1 MELRGKSR
9 SNPVRSDE
17 INDSRLHFDFK
28 DQETACVSLVP
39 SWRANFSHTSCW
51 VRLNSYHMIISN
63 DFLIMTTKKA
73 CTCQI
78 VSFDDKRCRICRAWA
93 PICWWEKLLVV
104 ILEHSTGIKHTILLQ
119 KTKAYNNTKLTIY
132 TLFFS
137 FFFSIQII

>member
-1 MELRGKSR
+1 MSQQIRTNVNLKTVLQTLLPDQMSGHSMELRGKSR
-9 SNPVRSDE
+9 SNPVKSDE

-73 CTCQI
+73 CTHY
-78 VSFDDKRCRICRAWA
+78 A
-93 PICWWEKLLVV
+93 KL
-104 ILEHSTGIKHTILLQ
+104 
-119 KTKAYNNTKLTIY
+119 
-132 TLFFS
+132 
-137 FFFSIQII
+137 